1 MNAVS
6 VFLENPVPVFAPT
19 DAQFARLRALLP
31 GRDVRLC
38 RSEAA
43 FLAALPETETALVWT
58 FRQEWFA
65 LAPKLRAVC
74 TPAAGRDYFR
84 VVPPPGVELRY
95 GSFHGAIMGETAA
108 AAVLGFARGLLPFAS
123 LMRADGGSAAWPRDA
138 FAPVARRVAG
148 SVAVVLG
155 FGHIGRAAGEKLHA
169 LGVRVVGVSRG
180 PHPAPDW
187 FGPDDRLAT
196 AAELDAVLPLADH
209 LLCFLPSGPE
219 TDRLLDARR
228 LALLKPGAFLCN
240 FGRGNLLDE
249 HALAAALRAGRL
261 GGALLDVFSEE
272 PLPLSS
278 PLRTAPRCWLL
289 PHASAFAPDY
299 LDLYFEDF
307 ARLASPAGARG
318 SAATPAGR

>member
-19 DAQFARLRALLP
+19 DAQFGRLRERLP

-38 RSEAA
+38 RSEAD
-43 FLAALPETETALVWT
+43 FLAALPETEIALVWT

-65 LAPKLRAVC
+65 LAPRLRAVC

-84 VVPPPGVELRY
+84 VAPPPGVELRY

-123 LMRADGGSAAWPRDA
+123 LMRVAGGAAAWPRDA

-148 SVAVVLG
+148 STAVVLG
-155 FGHIGRAAGEKLHA
+155 FGHIGRAAGERLHA
-169 LGVRVVGVSRG
+169 LGVRIVGVSRG
-180 PHPAPDW
+180 AHPAPDW
-187 FGPDDRLAT
+187 FGPGDRLAT
-196 AAELDAVLPLADH
+196 AAELEAALPLADH
-209 LLCFLPSGPE
+209 LLCFLPSGPD
-219 TDRLLDARR
+219 TDRLLDAPR
-228 LALLKPGAFLCN
+228 LALLKPSAFLAN
-240 FGRGNLLDE
+240 FGRGNLVDE
-249 HALAAALRAGRL
+249 DALAAALRAGRL

-278 PLRTAPRCWLL
+278 PLRAAPRCWLL

-299 LDLYFEDF
+299 LDLCFEEF
-307 ARLASPAGARG
+307 ARTVS
-318 SAATPAGR
+318 